1 MIVQYLFYLVVQLW
15 WDNIFELFRPTISML
30 FFITSWSGF
39 EFFINVQTCRQNVVN
54 ANPRWNSPFL
64 SFKQNSPKFQ
74 PIKTR
79 ILMRAKLRNQNIV
92 EMDMCQHSWKQFPQ
106 AILFR
111 KTLFATM
118 CTHFYRTRVRSLAML
133 VSNWLTDS
141 LPFSQLESTWVWS
154 LSTFVTYSLTDFP
167 FLNGTCGEVRERS
180 RNV

>member
-1 MIVQYLFYLVVQLW
+1 MIVHYPFYLVVQLW

-30 FFITSWSGF
+30 SFITSWSGF
-39 EFFINVQTCRQNVVN
+39 EIFINVQTCRQNVVN

-79 ILMRAKLRNQNIV
+79 ILMRAKLHNQNII

-111 KTLFATM
+111 NILFATM
-118 CTHFYRTRVRSLAML
+118 CTHFFIIDMGNKDTCMLHNIRHIIFRT
-133 VSNWLTDS
+133 SNTCWMNSPAWTVAWAGGYYL
-141 LPFSQLESTWVWS
+141 
-154 LSTFVTYSLTDFP
+154 DFWMILLDC
-167 FLNGTCGEVRERS
+167 F
-180 RNV
+180 

>member
-1 MIVQYLFYLVVQLW
+1 MIIQYPFYLVVQLW

-39 EFFINVQTCRQNVVN
+39 EIFINVQTCRQNVVN

-79 ILMRAKLRNQNIV
+79 ILMRAKLHNQNII

-111 KTLFATM
+111 NTWSAWNGLVPK
-118 CTHFYRTRVRSLAML
+118 VLANKC
-133 VSNWLTDS
+133 SKFQK
-141 LPFSQLESTWVWS
+141 PLEAVETW
-154 LSTFVTYSLTDFP
+154 
-167 FLNGTCGEVRERS
+167 C
-180 RNV
+180 